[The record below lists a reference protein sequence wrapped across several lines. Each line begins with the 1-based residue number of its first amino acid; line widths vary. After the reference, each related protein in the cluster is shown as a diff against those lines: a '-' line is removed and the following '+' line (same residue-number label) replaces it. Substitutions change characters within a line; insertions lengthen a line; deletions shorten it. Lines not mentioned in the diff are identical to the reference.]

1 MNGYTERIMQQNA
14 YMIINARVPVEGK
27 GHPDKVDVDRFESGD
42 RQVNKDLVL
51 STKPK
56 SLSFPFFFFFFLM
69 LTLIRDENKPS
80 TSFLLYS
87 FPLLHNLRIKKKKLF
102 PGYRFVRTPLIF
114 YHRTM
119 QKGEMHKNTISKT
132 KPFSISFVRLG
143 LEKRRRMANG
153 GDRRTKK
160 SVATPLR
167 PRYRPMAS
175 RAKRKNNKSGSSR
188 LLFLLCVSCVQL
200 SVVNHL
206 TAHFP
211 SPEREANLFVT
222 QKWNNHAPFNIT
234 NGSFCTSKNVYFVSR
249 VGRGDQKKQ
258 TRTNLGTK
266 QKQVWVMYINRW
278 VFISFP
284 LAVK

>member
-1 MNGYTERIMQQNA
+1 
-14 YMIINARVPVEGK
+14 
-27 GHPDKVDVDRFESGD
+27 
-42 RQVNKDLVL
+42 
-51 STKPK
+51 
-56 SLSFPFFFFFFLM
+56 M

-87 FPLLHNLRIKKKKLF
+87 FPLLHNLRIEKKKLF

-119 QKGEMHKNTISKT
+119 QKGEMYKNTISKT
-132 KPFSISFVRLG
+132 KRLFSFKKRILVHRFPYRSFVWLRKTKTNG
-143 LEKRRRMANG
+143 KRRRQRG
-153 GDRRTKK
+153 KK
-160 SVATPLR
+160 SVATSLR
-167 PRYRPMAS
+167 SRYRPMAS

-188 LLFLLCVSCVQL
+188 LSFLLCASCVPL

-249 VGRGDQKKQ
+249 VGRGDKKKKQ
-258 TRTNLGTK
+258 GQTWGQNKNKCGLC
-266 QKQVWVMYINRW
+266 I
-278 VFISFP
+278 
-284 LAVK
+284 